1 MKKSTH
7 DFLWPSFT
15 DLMMS
20 LFFIMLVLYVLTYL
34 FMKNEQMA
42 SAEQLQRIREVQHA
56 VNELDTRYFT
66 YDSAYKRFTLNRQI
80 SFPRQQSTITNPSD
94 RQYLLS
100 VGVSIQNLIVK
111 LKRKYAGQNISY
123 MVVIEGMASQ
133 DNYDRNFQL
142 SYERSLAL
150 YSLWKSAG
158 IRLDASTCE
167 LQIAGSGTA
176 GLGRSRNEAQNQ
188 RFLIQIIPKIGT
200 LQ

>member
-1 MKKSTH
+1 MNKSKH

-20 LFFIMLVLYVLTYL
+20 LFFIMLVLYVLTYIY
-34 FMKNEQMA
+34 MKNQQMA
-42 SAEQLQRIREVQHA
+42 TDSQLRRIREVQKA
-56 VNELDTRYFT
+56 VNALDARYFT
-66 YDSAYKRFTLNRQI
+66 YDSTYKRFTLNRQI
-80 SFPRQQSTITNPSD
+80 SFPVKGSTITNPAD
-94 RQYLLS
+94 RQYLLN
-100 VGVSIQNLIVK
+100 VGINIQTLIER

-123 MVVIEGMASQ
+123 MVVIEGMASM
-133 DNYDRNFQL
+133 DNYERNFQL

-150 YSLWKSAG
+150 YNLWQGAG

-176 GLGRSRNEAQNQ
+176 GVGRSSNEARNQ

-200 LQ
+200 VN

>member
-1 MKKSTH
+1 MKKSKH

-20 LFFIMLVLYVLTYL
+20 LFFIMLVLYVLTYVY
-34 FMKNEQMA
+34 MKNQQMA
-42 SAEQLQRIREVQHA
+42 TESQLRKIKEVQRA
-56 VNELDTRYFT
+56 VNALDPKYFT
-66 YDSAYKRFTLNRQI
+66 FDSTYKRFTLNRQI
-80 SFPRQQSTITNPSD
+80 SFPIKESTITNAAD
-94 RQYLLS
+94 RQYLLA
-100 VGVSIQNLIVK
+100 VGLNIQTLIEG

-123 MVVIEGMASQ
+123 MVVIEGMASM
-133 DNYDRNFQL
+133 DSYDRNFQL

-150 YSLWKSAG
+150 YRLWQGAG

-176 GLGRSRNEAQNQ
+176 GVGRSNNESQNQ

-200 LQ
+200 LR